1 MPKKKEGNTKI
12 WDLPKIL
19 LLLAIVLLGFL
30 MRFLSFENVMTDN
43 LVQLKGADA
52 YFFARQ
58 ASLITSQGD
67 LPYLDEN
74 ICYPE
79 GYVNQR
85 EAILYPALLS
95 LAGQFTSIETAI
107 AYLSPI
113 LALFTSIV
121 LVFILLELFP
131 KSYKAVMIGAAVI
144 SFTGIQYIARSYFGF
159 GDRHVLEAFLLAL
172 GLLFLIKAWNRE
184 SIKYSFLSG
193 IVFALYQLSWS
204 QTSLLILLLILAIAI
219 KYIFTKDISNRFTI
233 INLVFL
239 ALQLPSGIWASYAQS
254 IGITI
259 LGILTIFSLHIINR
273 KFKTAGSR
281 SLVLLVSSLLLLI
294 LTIIFFRDFADKLGV
309 IIWGFIGNRS
319 SGPVVSEAQPMF
331 TIYSNISLLPPTA
344 VTFQVALFALSI
356 YGLIKYLQDKD
367 ITIAVFGLALALLA
381 LIRIRSEYY
390 YVLFS
395 ALGLAYLVIKHPQS
409 FTYIVILLA
418 GFFLTYIA
426 AWTQD
431 LQAQRSSLAFS
442 NADYEMAVWMRENL
456 PDTSERYGIMADWQL
471 GYLYTYLADKPILAE
486 PNFCNYLKPTEFFL
500 LKDEAQARD
509 MLHSLGVK
517 YVLVKKID
525 LNKYYYFL
533 TQTNAKDQFKVA
545 QAELEGSKVVL
556 YDQSYYQRMFVKMYN
571 FNGQASSPGKV
582 YTITGNDVNEYP
594 SFEEAVKSGSGN
606 YYSID
611 ENIPSIP
618 IDKLQYFELV
628 HTTIDSSGGVKLF
641 KLL

>member
-1 MPKKKEGNTKI
+1 
-12 WDLPKIL
+12 
-19 LLLAIVLLGFL
+19 LAI
-30 MRFLSFENVMTDN
+30 S
-43 LVQLKGADA
+43 
-52 YFFARQ
+52 
-58 ASLITSQGD
+58 
-67 LPYLDEN
+67 
-74 ICYPE
+74 
-79 GYVNQR
+79 
-85 EAILYPALLS
+85 
-95 LAGQFTSIETAI
+95 
-107 AYLSPI
+107 
-113 LALFTSIV
+113 
-121 LVFILLELFP
+121 
-131 KSYKAVMIGAAVI
+131 
-144 SFTGIQYIARSYFGF
+144 
-159 GDRHVLEAFLLAL
+159 
-172 GLLFLIKAWNRE
+172 
-184 SIKYSFLSG
+184 
-193 IVFALYQLSWS
+193 
-204 QTSLLILLLILAIAI
+204 I
-219 KYIFTKDISNRFTI
+219 KYIFTNVISSKFTI
-233 INLVFL
+233 INLIFL
-239 ALQLPSGIWASYAQS
+239 ALQLPSGIWASYGQS
-254 IGITI
+254 TGITI
-259 LGILTIFSLHIINR
+259 FSILIILALHFINL
-273 KFKTAGSR
+273 KFKTASSR
-281 SLVLLVSSLLLLI
+281 SLVLLAITALLTI
-294 LTIIFFRDFADKLGV
+294 LTIVFFRDFADKLWV

-344 VTFQVALFALSI
+344 VTFQVTLFALSI

-367 ITIAVFGLALALLA
+367 ITIPLFGLALALLA

-395 ALGLAYLVIKHPQS
+395 ALGLAYIVIKKPQS
-409 FTYIVILLA
+409 FTYIFILLA
-418 GFFLTYIA
+418 GFFLTYVA

-442 NADYEMAVWMRENL
+442 NADYEMAVWMKQNL
-456 PDTSERYGIMADWQL
+456 KEPNERYGIMADWQL

-509 MLHSLGVK
+509 VLKSLGVK

-556 YDQSYYQRMFVKMYN
+556 YDQSYYQRMFVRMYN
-571 FNGQASSPGKV
+571 FNGQASSPTKV
-582 YTITGNDVNEYP
+582 YTIAGNDVNEYP
-594 SFEEAVKSGSGN
+594 SFDEAVKSGGGN

-628 HTTIDSSGGVKLF
+628 HSTIDSSGGVKLF

>member
-1 MPKKKEGNTKI
+1 MPKKNKEQKKI
-12 WDLPKIL
+12 WDLPKVL
-19 LLLAIVLLGFL
+19 LLLGLILIGFL

-58 ASLITSQGD
+58 ASLISSQGD

-74 ICYPE
+74 ICYPD

-95 LAGQFTSIETAI
+95 FAGQFTSIETAT
-107 AYLSPI
+107 AYLSPV
-113 LALFTSIV
+113 LALLTTV
-121 LVFILLELFP
+121 VVVFMLLELFP
-131 KSYKAVMIGAAVI
+131 GKYKAVLIGTSVI

-172 GLLFLIKAWNRE
+172 GLLFLIKAWNKQ
-184 SIKYSFLSG
+184 SIKYGALSG

-204 QTSLLILLLILAIAI
+204 QTSLLILLLTLAISL
-219 KYIFTKDISNRFTI
+219 KYIFSKTISRRFTI
-233 INLVFL
+233 INLIFL
-239 ALQLPSGIWASYAQS
+239 AMQLPSGIWSAYAQS
-254 IGITI
+254 IGITLLCI
-259 LGILTIFSLHIINR
+259 LAILALHIINL
-273 KFKTAGSR
+273 KFRTTSSRLMLLSLTA
-281 SLVLLVSSLLLLI
+281 LILLI
-294 LTIIFFRDFADKLGV
+294 LTVIFFRDFADKLWV

-319 SGPVVSEAQPMF
+319 NGPVVSEAQPMF
-331 TIYSNISLLPPTA
+331 TIYSNISLLPPSA

-356 YGLIKYLQDKD
+356 YGLLKYLQDRD
-367 ITIAVFGLALALLA
+367 ISMAVFGLSLALLA
-381 LIRIRSEYY
+381 LMRIRSEYY

-395 ALGLAYLVIKHPQS
+395 ALGLAYLVIKHPSS
-409 FTYIVILLA
+409 FSYILILLA
-418 GFFLTYIA
+418 GFLLTYIA

-442 NADYEMAVWMRENL
+442 NADYDMAIWMRENL
-456 PDTSERYGIMADWQL
+456 PEAKERYGIMADWQL

-509 MLHSLGVK
+509 MLNSLGIK

-533 TQTNAKDQFKVA
+533 SQTNAKDQFKVA
-545 QAELEGSKVVL
+545 QAELEGTKVVL
-556 YDQSYYQRMFVKMYN
+556 YDQSYYQRMFVRMYN
-571 FNGQASSPGKV
+571 FNGQAASPSKV
-582 YTITGNDVNEYP
+582 YTIVGRDVNEYP

-606 YYSID
+606 YYSKD
-611 ENIPSIP
+611 ENTPSIP
-618 IDKLQYFELV
+618 LEKLQYFELI
-628 HTTIDSSGGVKLF
+628 HTTVDASGGVKLF